1 MFRELFADGIIVF
14 GLLAIGSG
22 GQLTDVE
29 RTLNSLNGYHDDIL
43 EALRNAATHRGL
55 STTPSGSGNILD
67 DESIRKSL
75 AECGYGDAY
84 RKSDGQDNIDNQDDD
99 DEEEEEIP
107 SRGGPIRIRTLEDI
121 IRQLEH
127 HSARHMSP
135 SESEDIRMSE
145 TEADRPYRV
154 DSSVCSESSQGYVL
168 FQDNTVFDNDPKL
181 NPSII
186 P

>member
-1 MFRELFADGIIVF
+1 MCNNFSE
-14 GLLAIGSG
+14 LLAIGSG

-43 EALRNAATHRGL
+43 VALRNAASHRGL

-75 AECGYGDAY
+75 VECGYGDAY
-84 RKSDGQDNIDNQDDD
+84 GKPSDQDNIDNQDDD
-99 DEEEEEIP
+99 EEEELP
-107 SRGGPIRIRTLEDI
+107 PCGGPIRIRTLEDI

-154 DSSVCSESSQGYVL
+154 DSSVCSESSQGYVAL
-168 FQDNTVFDNDPKL
+168 LQLLRIFKN
-181 NPSII
+181 
-186 P
+186 